1 MKPACVVYVEMNY
14 LLLFNQFAHMLQTPK
29 KYIHSFWQRDATSRL
44 SMKPTLAPASQKCN
58 LIFANLKNHKL
69 KLFLFLP
76 RIRCMT
82 GAVVKAR
89 IQSKRQQHMT
99 RLRLQMF
106 GRLIERLWRTLCDEQ
121 TAHTTAEELQIST
134 ALCVCVCRGINKH
147 HSSVMI
153 VRLL

>member
-1 MKPACVVYVEMNY
+1 
-14 LLLFNQFAHMLQTPK
+14 
-29 KYIHSFWQRDATSRL
+29 
-44 SMKPTLAPASQKCN
+44 
-58 LIFANLKNHKL
+58 
-69 KLFLFLP
+69 
-76 RIRCMT
+76 MT

-106 GRLIERLWRTLCDEQ
+106 GRLIERLWRTLCNEQ

>member
-82 GAVVKAR
+82 GAVVESSDSIQKAAAHD
-89 IQSKRQQHMT
+89 KT
-99 RLRLQMF
+99 
-106 GRLIERLWRTLCDEQ
+106 Q
-121 TAHTTAEELQIST
+121 TADVWTFNRTFVEDT
-134 ALCVCVCRGINKH
+134 V
-147 HSSVMI
+147 
-153 VRLL
+153 